1 LGNRVAL
8 YGLITGTFIS
18 ALGSRVSMVAVP
30 WLVLTTTGNPA
41 DMGLVIAAQMVPYL
55 ASSVLGTP
63 LADRFGVRASAI
75 TSDVVSTLTTAVI
88 AATPNVGLPTILAM
102 SAIAG
107 VVRGAGDRS
116 KHVLLRPAVEAAGFD
131 MKRITAVYSGLT
143 NGCTLVGTSAGG
155 LLILWFGA
163 QGAIWV
169 DAGSYGV
176 ATVILVLLVRPQL
189 PERPAAEPY
198 LVALRG
204 GARFLLSDRLLLGML
219 VMTFSANLVNQAHT
233 SIFVPLWVK
242 EVLRSPAALG
252 TVLGAFALGAVI
264 GNLVFTALAP
274 KLPQYV
280 TFTLALAISGAPRL
294 FVLGL
299 SQDVALV
306 LAVTFVCGFAV
317 AAVNPVFG
325 AMLYERV
332 PKELQTRVFGLVA
345 AVSFAGFP
353 VGGMLGGWA
362 VNGWG
367 LTTAILLG
375 GGVYLI
381 ATVVPLARH
390 YRILNKSTE
399 RVE

>member
-30 WLVLTTTGNPA
+30 WLVLTITGNPA

-55 ASSVLGTP
+55 ASSVFGTP

-102 SAIAG
+102 RAIAG
-107 VVRGAGDRS
+107 VLQGAGDRS
-116 KHVLLRPAVEAAGFD
+116 KNVLLRPTVEAAGFD

-169 DAGSYGV
+169 DAGSFGV
-176 ATVILVLLVRPQL
+176 ATVILVLLVRP
-189 PERPAAEPY
+189 PMPDRPAAEPY
-198 LVALRG
+198 LAALRG
-204 GARFLLSDRLLLGML
+204 GAKALLADRLLLGML
-219 VMTFSANLVNQAHT
+219 VMTFSANMVNQAHT
-233 SIFVPLWVK
+233 SIFVPLWVQD
-242 EVLRSPAALG
+242 VLRSPAALG

-264 GNLVFTALAP
+264 GNVVFTTLAP

-280 TFTLALAISGAPRL
+280 TFTVALAISGAPRL

-299 SQDVALV
+299 SHDVALV
-306 LAVTFVCGFAV
+306 LAVTFGSGFAV

-345 AVSFAGFP
+345 AISFAGFP

-367 LTTAILLG
+367 LTAAILLG